1 MNILDFP
8 ATIQLGNMWRRQS
21 TTEML
26 KQKGNFKC
34 SGARFSKVP
43 VTFRARSYIL
53 KSKSI
58 ELWRSF

>member
-26 KQKGNFKC
+26 KQKGNFKR
-34 SGARFSKVP
+34 SGVKTRSTEKP
-43 VTFRARSYIL
+43 VSTL
-53 KSKSI
+53 Q
-58 ELWRSF
+58 L

>member
-26 KQKGNFKC
+26 KRKGNFKR
-34 SGARFSKVP
+34 SGVETRSTKKP
-43 VTFRARSYIL
+43 VSAL
-53 KSKSI
+53 Q
-58 ELWRSF
+58 L